1 MPKRFSKRIKERKG
15 STSAT
20 KSEVI
25 LSHIAEVQTCDDCTT
40 LFIVFSVTC
49 YLELRTA
56 IAFC

>member
-25 LSHIAEVQTCDDCTT
+25 LSHIAEVRICDDCTT

-49 YLELRTA
+49 YLELCTA